1 MPKYREIKSDHM
13 RSETFG
19 FYVRR
24 YSVLQAK
31 EINFHISIQE
41 NSLIELH
48 ECIKFNLMDVT
59 GDLLCQLILK
69 AIVEQCFVLFSEISS
84 KKCQSSCV
92 IGLSICCVQSID
104 LAQDPESPPLL
115 FGQWGRAGDGYWV
128 SGHPWRL
135 NGELLSRGSSSSDFP
150 AICYW
155 ITSIGTV
162 TRRKISLLG
171 TEISGE
177 FIGFDLAGKLYSLL
191 RNLFLFLLPNPRSML
206 AWVERSLHTLL

>member
-1 MPKYREIKSDHM
+1 MQILVSKLFSCVVPIAYVIPIILKQKHTNKLVWCQNTGKSNQITCVRKLSGFTFDDIPFFRPKK
-13 RSETFG
+13 
-19 FYVRR
+19 
-24 YSVLQAK
+24 
-31 EINFHISIQE
+31 INFHISIQE

-150 AICYW
+150 AIC
-155 ITSIGTV
+155 
-162 TRRKISLLG
+162 
-171 TEISGE
+171 
-177 FIGFDLAGKLYSLL
+177 
-191 RNLFLFLLPNPRSML
+191 
-206 AWVERSLHTLL
+206 